1 MAKDSTALLEQLE
14 GVFPDFEFTVM
25 LSREG
30 KQIFELLDDAWI
42 VSALRPILL
51 IHDRVEVVLSSRDDE
66 PMMNPSEEQRPFATV
81 YEGGAEVG
89 VITAQRRSDV
99 PLKRIMVVVPT
110 RDLVKT
116 PSNFMMKLNTSKVAS
131 MVATTYTKLYYAMPL
146 TLDVYRQFRNT
157 NGRGKPPKVYPAMK
171 RAGDEGGDLNSKTM
185 WIAMHWAE
193 SGGAESW
200 AWEQARIAHDAGFN
214 LVFTFDRCAPQRALN
229 LASELSDDIYLIDQ
243 SVPRRDWPALVVEF
257 MEKHRPGFVHV
268 HHSMFVYHMLPLIK
282 SLYPHL
288 HVEDSTHIAE
298 HRGGGFVATSIGA
311 KEFVD
316 LHHVISPQLQRLYD
330 EGAVDPV
337 KVVFRPLTSFT
348 SDQSEPKPV
357 LIDSSRPVRLG
368 FLGRL
373 SPQKRPV
380 LFLALAAFL
389 NKRYPGR
396 FEFIM
401 QGSGELEG
409 VVQQQIKRMRL
420 ENVVQRRG
428 WGPTKDFF
436 DDVDILVLTSEN
448 EGLTLT
454 TIEADAEGVLVVST
468 DVGSQETVIAPGA
481 LLPREPIQ
489 FFNEARKLFPRLL
502 NEPGFIAKLARDQRA
517 QLNHL
522 RSLES
527 ASEFFTNHYQEI
539 LGSIEAPQ
547 GQERPEHEAGPQQDG
562 QSQEGES

>member
-1 MAKDSTALLEQLE
+1 MGEQALVKRLEE
-14 GVFPDFEFTVM
+14 VFPDVEFTVM
-25 LSREG
+25 LSAEG
-30 KQIFELLDDAWI
+30 RQIVDRLDDAW
-42 VSALRPILL
+42 VESALRPILL
-51 IHDRVEVVLSSRDDE
+51 IHDRVELVLSSRNDE
-66 PMMNPSEEQRPFATV
+66 PMMNPQEEAKPFEHV

-89 VITAQRRSDV
+89 VITAQRRKDV
-99 PLKRIMVVVPT
+99 PLERIMVAVPT
-110 RDLVKT
+110 RELIAT
-116 PSNFMMKLNTSKVAS
+116 PSNFMMKLNTSKLAS
-131 MVATTYTKLYYAMPL
+131 MVATTYTKVYHAMPL

-157 NGRGKPPKVYPAMK
+157 NGRGRVPKTLPAME
-171 RAGDEGGDLNSKTM
+171 RSGEPGGDLNSKTM

-200 AWEQARIAHDAGFN
+200 AWEQARIAHRAGFN
-214 LVFTFDRCAPQRALN
+214 LVFTFDRCAPQRTLK
-229 LASELSDDIYLIDQ
+229 LASELSDQVYLIDQ
-243 SVPRRDWPALVVEF
+243 SVPRRDWPALVTEF
-257 MEKHRPGFVHV
+257 MNTHRPGRIHV

-282 SLYPHL
+282 SLYPDVI
-288 HVEDSTHIAE
+288 VEDSTHIAE
-298 HRGGGFVATSIGA
+298 HRGGGFVSASIGA
-311 KEFVD
+311 KAYID

-330 EGAVDPV
+330 EGGVDPN
-337 KVVFRPLTSFT
+337 KVYFRPLTSFT

-357 LIDSSRPVRLG
+357 TLDASRPIRLG

-401 QGSGELEG
+401 QGSGELEA

-420 ENVVQRRG
+420 GNVIQRRG

-436 DDVDILVLTSEN
+436 EDVDVLVLTSEN

-454 TIEADAEGVLVVST
+454 TIEADAEGVLVIST

-489 FFNEARKLFPRLL
+489 FFNQARKLFPRLL
-502 NEPGFIAKLARDQRA
+502 NDPAFVAQLAKDQR
-517 QLNHL
+517 QLLNNL
-522 RSLES
+522 RAMES
-527 ASEFFTNHYQEI
+527 ASEFYTNHYEKI
-539 LGSIEAPQ
+539 LSGVDAPQ
-547 GQERPEHEAGPQQDG
+547 T
-562 QSQEGES
+562 QEGES